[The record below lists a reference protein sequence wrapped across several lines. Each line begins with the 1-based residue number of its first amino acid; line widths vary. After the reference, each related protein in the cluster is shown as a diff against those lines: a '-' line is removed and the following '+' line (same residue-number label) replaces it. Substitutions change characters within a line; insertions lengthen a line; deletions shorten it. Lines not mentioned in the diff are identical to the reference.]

1 MKICPKCEAEH
12 NKPGTFCSRACANSR
27 KFSEESRL
35 RKSKAVKAFYKENEP
50 KPSKFKGSKRPIE
63 RTEKQL
69 KTCIEKS
76 IVKFQNGQVKDN
88 STLKKV
94 LAHLR
99 GYKCEECSLTEWRGK
114 ALMLDIDHIDGNN
127 KNNTPSNV
135 RLLCPN
141 CHRQTPTW
149 GNKNR

>member
-1 MKICPKCEAEH
+1 MKICPKCQAEH
-12 NKPGTFCSRACANSR
+12 AKPGTFCSRKCANSR
-27 KFSEESRL
+27 QFSEESKL
-35 RKSKAVKAFYKENEP
+35 KKSEAVKEFYK
-50 KPSKFKGSKRPIE
+50 KHGTTPSKLKGLKRPKE

-69 KTCIEKS
+69 RTCIEKS
-76 IVKFQNGQVKDN
+76 VIRFQSGQVKDN

-94 LAHLR
+94 LAYLR

-114 ALMLDIDHIDGNN
+114 ALMLDLDHIDGNN